1 MGTVSSISRTIAF
14 GGKGVTIL
22 ESASVAMSSGHPFQ
36 KLCYLKA
43 SFDLPGALL
52 AASGPYICCFDFQ
65 RGFVARWP
73 VDDEEEDTPDAERHD
88 VKGDGGGG
96 ERPAK
101 RRRLSGD
108 EDGLMVRQDSEES
121 VEIISER
128 VKGQRRKPKPLSKTK
143 LPDISHML
151 ATSNGKSIL
160 VVTADDKCIRVL
172 ERRKSGKLRGV
183 SERSTVFLSQLS
195 FLF

>member
-1 MGTVSSISRTIAF
+1 MS
-14 GGKGVTIL
+14 IL
-22 ESASVAMSSGHPFQ
+22 ESASIAMSSGHPFQ

-43 SFDLPGALL
+43 SLDLPEALL
-52 AASGPYICCFDFQ
+52 AASGPYICCYDFQ

-73 VDDEEEDTPDAERHD
+73 TDDDDYEEEEDTPDVETHEVNRD
-88 VKGDGGGG
+88 GGG

-101 RRRLSGD
+101 RRRLSED
-108 EDGLMVRQDSEES
+108 EDGLMARQDSEES

-128 VKGQRRKPKPLSKTK
+128 VKGQRRKPKPLSKAK
-143 LPDISHML
+143 VPDVSHML
-151 ATSNGKSIL
+151 ATSDGKRIV

-172 ERRKSGKLRGV
+172 ERRICGKLRGV